1 MAHAAKRS
9 TAVDM
14 TVGSITKLL
23 ISFAVPM
30 LLGNLFQLLYNTV
43 DVLVVGN
50 FVGKEALAAVGST
63 APVVNILVMF
73 FNGVSV
79 GAGVV
84 ISHYYGAHDERNV
97 HQAIETTMAI
107 TFLLSILFTAIGV
120 LTTPLMLRLMSTPD
134 DVIREASTYLEIYF
148 AGISGL
154 LIYNMGS
161 GILRAVGDTKRP
173 LMFLCFSSLLNIVL
187 DLTFVIT
194 FGLGIAG
201 VAYATIISQFI
212 SAVMVL
218 VLLTITRDI
227 YRFVWRDLC
236 FNRKIVRQI
245 MSIGLPT
252 GVQSTITSFSNVIV
266 QAYVNGFGSGC
277 MAGWSCYSKIDQFVF
292 LPMQSMGQAA
302 TTFVSQ
308 NIGASQMERA
318 KKGTKSALTISY
330 IVTAVI
336 ISVLWIA
343 APQFIRMFTQDEDA
357 MWYGVFFIRYCVPF
371 LMAGPI
377 NQVVSGALRGAGDA
391 KAPMFILLFSFV
403 VFRQIYLF
411 IGTKI
416 ARTVYVVGF
425 GYPIGWI
432 MCAIL
437 LTLYYRFS
445 HWEEKALNSQKEE

>member
-1 MAHAAKRS
+1 MAHATKRS

-50 FVGKEALAAVGST
+50 FVGEEALAAVGST

-212 SAVMVL
+212 SAVMN
-218 VLLTITRDI
+218 
-227 YRFVWRDLC
+227 C
-236 FNRKIVRQI
+236 EMIV
-245 MSIGLPT
+245 
-252 GVQSTITSFSNVIV
+252 
-266 QAYVNGFGSGC
+266 A
-277 MAGWSCYSKIDQFVF
+277 
-292 LPMQSMGQAA
+292 
-302 TTFVSQ
+302 
-308 NIGASQMERA
+308 
-318 KKGTKSALTISY
+318 
-330 IVTAVI
+330 
-336 ISVLWIA
+336 
-343 APQFIRMFTQDEDA
+343 
-357 MWYGVFFIRYCVPF
+357 
-371 LMAGPI
+371 
-377 NQVVSGALRGAGDA
+377 
-391 KAPMFILLFSFV
+391 
-403 VFRQIYLF
+403 
-411 IGTKI
+411 
-416 ARTVYVVGF
+416 
-425 GYPIGWI
+425 
-432 MCAIL
+432 
-437 LTLYYRFS
+437 
-445 HWEEKALNSQKEE
+445 